1 MNEFLKLEYEQC
13 MALVKY
19 YDERYHTLVK
29 FAAGLSRGVPTLLL
43 GFFGLDDKVTAVFWN
58 VAAFVFLVTMIG
70 LVSILAAI
78 TQTRLYFVY
87 PARQLNAIRGEFL
100 RTEAKEFANIN
111 QMYLDTSFNAFRW
124 NSSHTI
130 QQAMVAL
137 QIGLFAGLS
146 SFAWNIAEPD
156 RTRNIC
162 VGSIVDIVVAI
173 TMFLLSAGYL
183 WRKSQYHPDG
193 SALQRKE

>member
-29 FAAGLSRGVPTLLL
+29 FAAGLSSGVPTLLL
-43 GFFGLDDKVTAVFWN
+43 GFYGLGNKVAVMFWD
-58 VAAFVFLVTMIG
+58 VAVFVFLVTMIG

-100 RTEAKEFANIN
+100 QTEAKEFTNN

-124 NSSHTI
+124 SSSHTI

-146 SFAWNIAEPD
+146 SFAWNAAELD

-162 VGSIVDIVVAI
+162 IGSMLAIVVAI
-173 TMFLLSAGYL
+173 TMFLVSAGYL

-193 SALQRKE
+193 PAQQRKE